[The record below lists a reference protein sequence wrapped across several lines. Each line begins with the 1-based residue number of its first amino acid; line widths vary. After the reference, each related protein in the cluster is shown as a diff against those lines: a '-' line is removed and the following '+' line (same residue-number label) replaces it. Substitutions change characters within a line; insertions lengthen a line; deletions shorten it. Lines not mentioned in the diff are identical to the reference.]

1 MYRNRL
7 TLATERI
14 IILFFLFFACLAPAS
29 PLPPSAADSPT
40 TNSPTTKNTLL
51 WPRQLR
57 CTAANAVNCIA
68 PGGGGSSSD
77 SDASNPWTTFTL
89 AVPPP
94 EDPTPFV
101 RRASGMFEAAAVLN
115 SAGGMLVMVSVDE
128 EHPDFQGDDKFRGD
142 VAFDVAVSHR
152 SSRVRL
158 SEPVL
163 SAGTPVAMSS
173 VSRKRFARWRRGSK
187 TNTDGGV
194 NLTIS
199 WRRRES

>member
-1 MYRNRL
+1 MMYRNRL
-7 TLATERI
+7 TLAIEY
-14 IILFFLFFACLAPAS
+14 IILFFFSFACLAPAS
-29 PLPPSAADSPT
+29 PLPPSTADSPT
-40 TNSPTTKNTLL
+40 TKSPTTKNPLL
-51 WPRQLR
+51 WPRQLG

-68 PGGGGSSSD
+68 PGGGSTS
-77 SDASNPWTTFTL
+77 ASNPWTTFTL

-115 SAGGMLVMVSVDE
+115 SAGGMLVMVSVDD
-128 EHPDFQGDDKFRGD
+128 EHPDFQGDDRFLGD

-158 SEPVL
+158 SETVL

-173 VSRKRFARWRRGSK
+173 VSRKRFARWRRGSE
-187 TNTDGGV
+187 TNADGGV